1 MLVIESSFLYYCI
14 FVFLI
19 FVFFIW
25 FLLSLIFYN
34 VKELYR
40 EAYAWKKL
48 PKSCWAKRTKTERI
62 IIELIIIKR
71 DIEIIE

>member
-1 MLVIESSFLYYCI
+1 MLVIEGSFLY
-14 FVFLI
+14 FDFWFL
-19 FVFFIW
+19 IW

-62 IIELIIIKR
+62 IIELIVIKR
-71 DIEIIE
+71 GIEIIG